1 MSELR
6 VLRTAAGLTQ
16 KDLADI
22 IKVDQSQVSAWE
34 TGRFAPR
41 AGKIPKLAEALHCD
55 VGQIA
60 RAVAQIGDK
69 SED

>member
-6 VLRTAAGLTQ
+6 VLRMAAGLTQ
-16 KDLADI
+16 KDLANI

-41 AGKIPKLAEALHCD
+41 VGKIPKLAEALHCD